1 MSKKPIAE
9 DLERFV
15 LENVVSVE
23 QLEILLLVSAGED
36 RIWTPDAVAREL
48 RSSPRSAARW
58 LEDLRSRRLVAVAA
72 AAEPGSYRYEPFTDG
87 LRALVEALR
96 EFYGS
101 RRVTV
106 IDLIFDKSR
115 TKLQIFAD
123 AFRIR
128 EDR

>member
-1 MSKKPIAE
+1 MSKSPIAE
-9 DLERFV
+9 ELEGFV

-23 QLEILLLVSAGED
+23 QLEILLLVSSGQD
-36 RIWTPDAVAREL
+36 RVWTADAVAREL

-58 LEDLRSRRLVAVAA
+58 LEDLRSRRLVAVATEA
-72 AAEPGSYRYEPFTDG
+72 GAYRYDPITDG
-87 LRALVEALR
+87 LRALVESLR
-96 EFYGS
+96 QLYGS

-115 TKLQIFAD
+115 MKLQIFAD